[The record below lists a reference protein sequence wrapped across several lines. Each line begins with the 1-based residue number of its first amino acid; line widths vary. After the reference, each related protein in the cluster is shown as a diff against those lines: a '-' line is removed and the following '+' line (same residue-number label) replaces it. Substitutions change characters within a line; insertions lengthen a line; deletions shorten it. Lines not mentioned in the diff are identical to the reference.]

1 MATSTPASSS
11 NVNEPAKP
19 DAKPGVWGMIK
30 QTVKDFSEDNAL
42 RLAAAMACYI
52 MLALAPMIV
61 VTLKVISVVP
71 FLKAKTNEIVEGQV
85 TQLVGSQSAPA
96 IQEMVKNAQQP
107 GQGTWATIVSLV
119 IVIISASGVFVSL
132 QDALNTIW
140 EVKPKPNAGWGP
152 WFRKRFL
159 SIGMVFGS
167 GLLLMSS
174 MAVTSVLH
182 LIINAM
188 FGTEREGIAK
198 FVAYGVDFVATVAVA
213 WALFMAVFKFL
224 PDVKITWK
232 DVWVGALVTAVLFKL
247 GQIGMAIYFS
257 KGSATSAY
265 GAFGSIVAVLLWAY
279 YSSIIM
285 FVGAEFTQ
293 VWATAHGRELE
304 PEEHAVKVTEEDR
317 AQQGIPSEQRVAAKA
332 GAQGGTGGV
341 SKSPKGGASEKP
353 YAPRPMAQPV
363 GRPYGPPLPVPQGY
377 VRPEQ
382 VRREDERKAYG
393 FGAAGAAVGAAVAG
407 IATWYLATDTKRP
420 THRQAA
426 AVRLDERL
434 NAIESKLGRV
444 SRMKEYLDRMEV
456 KDRIDRVEHEIQR
469 AGRHVRAK
477 ETGRPLWMVRL
488 GDLIGGRGSNL

>member
-1 MATSTPASSS
+1 MATSTPASS
-11 NVNEPAKP
+11 NVNDPARP
-19 DAKPGVWGMIK
+19 DAKPGIFGMVK
-30 QTVKDFSEDNAL
+30 QTVKDFNEDNAL
-42 RLAAAMACYI
+42 RLAAAMACYV

-61 VTLKVISVVP
+61 IAFKVMYLVLGDRTRVVIREQTEQ
-71 FLKAKTNEIVEGQV
+71 LIGAQAGDAIGQM
-85 TQLVGSQSAPA
+85 
-96 IQEMVKNAQQP
+96 IENANKS
-107 GQGTWATIVSLV
+107 GGGTIATIVSLV
-119 IVIISASGVFVSL
+119 VVLFSASGVFVSL

-140 EVKPKPNAGWGP
+140 EVKPKPDAGWWQ

-159 SIGMVFGS
+159 SMGMVLGIAM
-167 GLLLMSS
+167 LLMAS
-174 MAVTSVLH
+174 MAVTAVLH
-182 LIINAM
+182 VIIDAIFGKDRSGFLANA
-188 FGTEREGIAK
+188 A
-198 FVAYGVDFVATVAVA
+198 AYSLDFVVTIAVA

-247 GQIGMAIYFS
+247 GQIGMAIYFNH
-257 KGSATSAY
+257 GATSAY
-265 GAFGSIVAVLLWAY
+265 GTFGSIVAVLLWAY

-285 FVGAEFTQ
+285 FIGAEFTQ
-293 VWATAHGRELE
+293 VWAKVHGRQLE
-304 PEEHAVKVTEEDR
+304 PEENAVRVTEEDR
-317 AQQGIPSEQRVAAKA
+317 AQQGIPSENRVAAKA
-332 GAQGGTGGV
+332 GAQGGAGAA
-341 SKSPKGGASEKP
+341 SKSSKGGAGEKP

-382 VRREDERKAYG
+382 VRRQDERKAYG

-426 AVRLDERL
+426 AVRLNERL

-444 SRMKEYLDRMEV
+444 SRIREYLDRMEV
-456 KDRIDRVEHEIQR
+456 KERIDRVEHEIQR

-488 GDLIGGRGSNL
+488 GDLIGGRWSNL